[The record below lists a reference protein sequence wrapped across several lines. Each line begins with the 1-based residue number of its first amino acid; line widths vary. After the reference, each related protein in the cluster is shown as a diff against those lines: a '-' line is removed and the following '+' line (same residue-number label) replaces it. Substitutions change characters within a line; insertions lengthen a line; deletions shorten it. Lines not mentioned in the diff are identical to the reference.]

1 MKRTKHRVET
11 QFKKRLKVE
20 NSIKLPEDISDT
32 RSDTASSH
40 LTNSPY
46 AKIAN

>member
-20 NSIKLPEDISDT
+20 NSTKLPEDISDT